1 MKLTSLDIQN
11 IRSALSACKVVG
23 IELAVMTNQKIMGV
37 NDKKDAA
44 IISDLKLS
52 VAQDLKIG
60 IGRLMEFE
68 KRLNLFPENM
78 EADLKVNADN
88 EVTLITL
95 SSGKSKMQFRCTAM
109 SLLDKKYPQA
119 NADVPHV
126 VVELSK
132 QEVSQLVK
140 AAKGL
145 SAENVIVKVG
155 KNKEVRIE
163 CSDSNND
170 QFVVVLEKEASFV
183 EQEES
188 VVFIYSADRF
198 TSVIDA
204 IARDNEEISLV
215 IGEGGSLTADVR
227 GHLLIIMPQATG
239 E

>member
-1 MKLTSLDIQN
+1 MKLTSLDIQS
-11 IRSALSACKVVG
+11 IRSALHACKVVG
-23 IELAVMTNQKIMGV
+23 IELAVMTNRKIMGV

-44 IISDLKLS
+44 IISELKLS
-52 VAQDLKIG
+52 ISPDLKIG

-68 KRLNLFPENM
+68 KRMNLFPESM
-78 EADLKVNADN
+78 EAELRVNDDN

-95 SSGKSKMQFRCTAM
+95 SAGRSKMQFRCTAM

-126 VVELSK
+126 VVELSR
-132 QEVSQLVK
+132 QEAMQLVK
-140 AAKGL
+140 AAKSL
-145 SAENVIVKVG
+145 SAENVIVKCG

-170 QFVVVLEKEASFV
+170 QYAVILEKEASFV

-188 VVFIYSADRF
+188 VVFIYNAERF
-198 TSVIDA
+198 TSVVDA
-204 IARDNEEISLV
+204 ISRDTEEISLI
-215 IGEGGSLTADVR
+215 IGEGGSLTAEVKN
-227 GHLLIIMPQATG
+227 HSLIVMPQATG